1 MKNGEE
7 IGFKFIKTKATA
19 TTDKLKTIQ
28 YEVNQIVYDNNKRYI
43 SPTMGE
49 RLKKQLVE
57 YGKSLK
63 ELNVGEKYKAK
74 KDEMLDQLRTLCK
87 QLNEYIKTFQW
98 EKMDAAQVER
108 TMKYQLREYLKNKET
123 LNVEDYLQ
131 RNLEIWEEMYLP
143 CPFSSAIDV
152 SKFVSMQEELQER
165 YCRKYDLKR

>member
-7 IGFKFIKTKATA
+7 IVFKFIKTKATA
-19 TTDKLKTIQ
+19 TTDKLKAIQ

-43 SPTMGE
+43 SPTMAE

-63 ELNVGEKYKAK
+63 ELNVGDKYKAK

-87 QLNEYIKTFQW
+87 QLNEYVKTFQW
-98 EKMDAAQVER
+98 EKADAEQVDR

-131 RNLEIWEEMYLP
+131 RNLG
-143 CPFSSAIDV
+143 SV
-152 SKFVSMQEELQER
+152 GQKVG
-165 YCRKYDLKR
+165 

>member
-1 MKNGEE
+1 MKNGEK

-19 TTDKLKTIQ
+19 TTEKLTAIQ

-43 SPTMGE
+43 SPITAE

-98 EKMDAAQVER
+98 QEADAMQVER
-108 TMKYQLREYLKNKET
+108 TMKYQLHEYVANKEM
-123 LNVEDYLQ
+123 LDVEFFLK

-143 CPFSSAIDV
+143 CPFSSAIDT